1 MSPNILER
9 VENSSIE
16 ESKYGRGDDR
26 MFHEEYIRDLGSN
39 YLVLCEQ
46 EKDYDEF
53 QVKMLMNNKIA
64 GILECEIRVI
74 DGCEKFLYE
83 ISSKQPISRIYERAK
98 IDYDALVSILRGV
111 VRSVESAKEYLLDTR
126 HFILQPDYMYMNPE
140 TKKIS
145 LCFFPLH
152 EVSPEEAFYKLA
164 EYILD
169 KVDYEEERAVI
180 LAYDFYRKVK
190 EDNFNIRSILKQP
203 ISDGK
208 EKLQIPM
215 HEQLQP
221 FYEKNMKT
229 EDLSIHRIQT
239 EEVITIEKTP
249 NEKIL
254 FIIGTTILGILIL
267 LLLWIQVYQ
276 PVFLINSKK
285 MQKLV
290 LIIAGSMGGI
300 VAFIGFVAANRIYR
314 RKNQEKV
321 KQAEESIIRR
331 YHAEEAMQEAMSEE
345 TPYCGDT
352 TLLIQTERRE
362 IPKLIHIE
370 DGELQEI
377 MIKTTPFIIGKM
389 GKGVDAVI
397 RNHSISR
404 MHARISESE
413 GSYFLTDLNS
423 TNGTY
428 KNGVRLNANETTAI
442 KRDDE
447 IKLADLTYYFA
458 CC

>member
-1 MSPNILER
+1 
-9 VENSSIE
+9 
-16 ESKYGRGDDR
+16 
-26 MFHEEYIRDLGSN
+26 MFQEEYIRDLGSN
-39 YLVLCEQ
+39 YLVLSEQ

-83 ISSKQPISRIYERAK
+83 ISSRQPISRIYERAK
-98 IDYDALVSILRGV
+98 IDYNALISILRGI

-180 LAYDFYRKVK
+180 LAYDFYRRVK

-203 ISDGK
+203 VSVGNEI
-208 EKLQIPM
+208 LQVPS

-221 FYEKNMKT
+221 PHEKNMKT
-229 EDLSIHRIQT
+229 EDL
-239 EEVITIEKTP
+239 IEKP
-249 NEKIL
+249 QNEKIL
-254 FIIGTTILGILIL
+254 FITGTTILGLLVL

-276 PVFLINSKK
+276 PVFLIHSRN

-321 KQAEESIIRR
+321 QKAEESIIRR

-352 TLLIQTERRE
+352 TLLIQTEQKE
-362 IPKLIHIE
+362 IPKLIHIK

-377 MIKTTPFIIGKM
+377 VIKATPFIIGKM

-397 RNHSISR
+397 RDHSISR

-428 KNGVRLNANETTAI
+428 KNGVRLNANETTTI

-447 IKLADLTYYFA
+447 IRLADLTFYFA

>member
-1 MSPNILER
+1 MNLDISESI
-9 VENSSIE
+9 ENSSNG

-39 YLVLCEQ
+39 YLVLSEQ

-83 ISSKQPISRIYERAK
+83 ISSRQPISRIYERAK
-98 IDYDALVSILRGV
+98 IDYDALISILRGI

-126 HFILQPDYMYMNPE
+126 HFILQPDYMYMNAE

-203 ISDGK
+203 VSVGNEI
-208 EKLQIPM
+208 LQIPVQ
-215 HEQLQP
+215 EQLQP
-221 FYEKNMKT
+221 LHEKNRKT
-229 EDLSIHRIQT
+229 EDLPANRIQT
-239 EEVITIEKTP
+239 EENIKIETSQ
-249 NEKIL
+249 NEKLL
-254 FIIGTTILGILIL
+254 FITGTTILGLLVL

-276 PVFLINSKK
+276 PVFLIHSRS

-321 KQAEESIIRR
+321 QQAEESIIRR

-352 TLLIQTERRE
+352 TLLIQEEHKE
-362 IPKLIHIE
+362 IAKLIHIK

-377 MIKTTPFIIGKM
+377 VIKVTPFSIGKM

-397 RNHSISR
+397 RDHSISR

-447 IKLADLTYYFA
+447 IKLADLTFYFA